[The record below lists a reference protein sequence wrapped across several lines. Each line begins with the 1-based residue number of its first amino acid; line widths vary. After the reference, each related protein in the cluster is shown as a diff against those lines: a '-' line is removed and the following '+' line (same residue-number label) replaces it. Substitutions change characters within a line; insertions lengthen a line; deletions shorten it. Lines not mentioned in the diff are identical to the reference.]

1 MPCKHTQPI
10 LAEAPVSD
18 KEKVSAIN
26 LKAILLTP
34 DSSSPWCWIP
44 WRESA
49 PCPTPAPCRKL
60 DVLIQ
65 LSFTPRASCTLPL
78 SVWDFLQKQMY
89 LCAIT
94 EDEDRVGLW
103 PVRP

>member
-1 MPCKHTQPI
+1 M
-10 LAEAPVSD
+10 
-18 KEKVSAIN
+18 
-26 LKAILLTP
+26 
-34 DSSSPWCWIP
+34 
-44 WRESA
+44 
-49 PCPTPAPCRKL
+49 
-60 DVLIQ
+60 LIQ